1 MVEARGR
8 EMDGEGQV
16 GESVVVSAAWGW
28 QSGPRRY
35 GRVFLTFVRNSLVR
49 AMGFRANFWLECIS
63 SSCWTLMN
71 LFFFKIVF
79 SYTDSI
85 GRDTGWGENEFFVF
99 LGTTWI
105 ITSLIQTFIM
115 PNAQEFSELI
125 RTGQLDF
132 ALLKPIDTQFLVSF
146 PQIVWSNLAN
156 LVLGVV
162 LVVYAVVRLATVS
175 EVPLVVGPVQ
185 VLLYLFF
192 IGCGLA
198 ILYGV
203 MIAMAA
209 TSIWLGRNQT
219 LYTFWFYLTNFY
231 RQPMEIYQQ
240 GWLGWTLWG
249 LFTFL
254 VPILLVVNVPARL
267 LAAPLRPE
275 VDSWTWI
282 LAFLSLTAAIVV
294 LSVSRW
300 VFQTALA
307 SYRSASS

>member
-1 MVEARGR
+1 
-8 EMDGEGQV
+8 
-16 GESVVVSAAWGW
+16 
-28 QSGPRRY
+28 
-35 GRVFLTFVRNSLVR
+35 
-49 AMGFRANFWLECIS
+49 
-63 SSCWTLMN
+63 
-71 LFFFKIVF
+71 
-79 SYTDSI
+79 
-85 GRDTGWGENEFFVF
+85 
-99 LGTTWI
+99 
-105 ITSLIQTFIM
+105 
-115 PNAQEFSELI
+115 
-125 RTGQLDF
+125 
-132 ALLKPIDTQFLVSF
+132 
-146 PQIVWSNLAN
+146 
-156 LVLGVV
+156 VLG
-162 LVVYAVVRLATVS
+162 
-175 EVPLVVGPVQ
+175 EVGPVQ